1 MFEVN
6 SVGFIK
12 SLKFFF
18 LSNFQKIVAF
28 FLVAQLVISA
38 LGNPAPDCPP
48 SGHGNIGY
56 QYPVPDVKFN
66 IGQSIESVSVTPGY
80 KSYSEGASVGPTY
93 SSYTS
98 SPGFSAHSSGEAVK
112 FGYKSYQPSV
122 TYAKSQEFSY
132 SDQSPAAKYATVVPS
147 GIKVQSAYVAAPG

>member
-1 MFEVN
+1 MN
-6 SVGFIK
+6 SVGFIQK
-12 SLKFFF
+12 FIVSFSLF
-18 LSNFQKIVAF
+18 NFQKIVAF
-28 FLVAQLVISA
+28 FLVAQLVIST

-48 SGHGNIGY
+48 SGHGY
-56 QYPVPDVKFN
+56 QYPVPNVKLN

-80 KSYSEGASVGPTY
+80 TSYSEGASVGPTY

-112 FGYKSYQPSV
+112 FGYKTQSYQPSI

-147 GIKVQSAYVAAPG
+147 GIKIQSAYVAAPG

>member
-1 MFEVN
+1 MN
-6 SVGFIK
+6 SVGFIQK
-12 SLKFFF
+12 FIVSFSLF
-18 LSNFQKIVAF
+18 NFQKIVAF
-28 FLVAQLVISA
+28 FLVAQLVIST

-56 QYPVPDVKFN
+56 QYPVPNVKLN

-80 KSYSEGASVGPTY
+80 TSYSEGASVGPTY

-112 FGYKSYQPSV
+112 FGYKTQSYQPSI
-122 TYAKSQEFSY
+122 TYAKSQEFAY

>member
-1 MFEVN
+1 M
-6 SVGFIK
+6 
-12 SLKFFF
+12 
-18 LSNFQKIVAF
+18 AF
-28 FLVAQLVISA
+28 FLVAQLVIST

-56 QYPVPDVKFN
+56 QYPVPDVKLN

-80 KSYSEGASVGPTY
+80 TSYSEGASVGPTY
-93 SSYTS
+93 SSYTA
-98 SPGFSAHSSGEAVK
+98 SPIK
-112 FGYKSYQPSV
+112 FGYKTQSYQPSI